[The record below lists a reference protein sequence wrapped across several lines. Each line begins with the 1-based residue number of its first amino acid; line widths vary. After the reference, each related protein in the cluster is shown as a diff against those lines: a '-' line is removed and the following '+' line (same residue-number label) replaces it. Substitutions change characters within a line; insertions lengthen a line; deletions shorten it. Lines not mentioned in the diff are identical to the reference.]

1 MFVTYL
7 VLLTW
12 VVLWKLEIPFVGD
25 GTERQVKLVPFVATA
40 RAGAS
45 APVEVLANVMIF
57 VPFGVDL
64 GLLAPSICWWRLAG
78 MIAGA
83 SLTLEIVQ
91 YLLTVGR
98 SDLTDVVAN
107 TAGGVRGLA
116 LVGLVRLRWRDGA
129 RAVMTRVC
137 AAVTVLSVAA
147 VGLLVVSPLH
157 YGPRPS
163 DDVLD
168 CRAPDRSGP
177 SCPRLPPRQG
187 PAP

>member
-57 VPFGVDL
+57 VPFGVYL
-64 GLLAPSICWWRLAG
+64 ALLAPSTRWWRSAG

-83 SLTLEIVQ
+83 SLAFEIVQ
-91 YLLTVGR
+91 YLLAVGR
-98 SDLTDVVAN
+98 TDLTDVVAN
-107 TAGGVRGLA
+107 TAGGVLGLG
-116 LVGLVRLRWRDGA
+116 LVGLGRMRWQDGT
-129 RAVMTRVC
+129 RTVMTRVC

-147 VGLLVVSPLH
+147 VGLFVVSPLH

-163 DDVLD
+163 GDVLV
-168 CRAPDRSGP
+168 CRAPDGSGL